1 MPENIMRDMEIYVH
15 IPFCVKKCL
24 YCDFLSAA
32 ADPPVLSSYVHRL
45 LGEIRTVAPD
55 YDDYSVTSIYIG
67 GGTPSILDPQYIEQ
81 LMDSLTKNFHIAEGA
96 EITMECNPGTVDGA
110 KARIMRGSGINR
122 LSFGMQSIHNG
133 ELEQLGRI
141 HTFEDFL
148 LSYGEARKAGFK
160 NINVDIMYGLPLQT
174 VAGWKETVKRTVM
187 LRPEHISA
195 YSLILEEG
203 TPFYTR
209 YRQDDLAREQG
220 KSTIV
225 LPSEEEEREMNR
237 TVVEYLGAHGY
248 RQYEISNF
256 ARPGRECRHNIGYWT
271 GEEYLGLGLGA
282 SSFIGETRFKNTSNF
297 EDYMTKPYARADVVT
312 LDRKALIE
320 EFMFLGLRM
329 TDGVS
334 RQDFEE
340 RFDCEPE
347 AVYGDTLIGLEHEGL
362 LKADGGRIFLTPR
375 GVDVSNRVFA
385 RLLL

>member
-1 MPENIMRDMEIYVH
+1 MKEMEIYVH

-24 YCDFLSAA
+24 YCDFLSAP
-32 ADPPVLSSYVHRL
+32 ADSSVISAYVHRL
-45 LGEIRTVAPD
+45 LREIRTYAPD

-67 GGTPSILDPQYIEQ
+67 GGTPSILDPQHIER
-81 LMDSLTKNFHIAEGA
+81 LMDSLVKNFHIMDGA

-110 KARIMRGSGINR
+110 KARIMRGAGINR
-122 LSFGMQSIHNG
+122 LSFGLQSIHNG

-148 LSYGEARKAGFK
+148 ISYGEARKAGFK
-160 NINVDIMYGLPLQT
+160 NVNVDIMYGLPLQT
-174 VAGWKETVKRTVM
+174 VAEWKETVKRTVM

-209 YRQDDLAREQG
+209 YHQDDLAREQG
-220 KSTIV
+220 KTTIV

-237 TVVEYLGAHGY
+237 TAVEYLGSHGY

-256 ARPGRECRHNIGYWT
+256 ARAGYECRHNIGYWT

-282 SSFIGETRFKNTSNF
+282 SSLIGDIRFKNTADF
-297 EDYMTKPYARADVVT
+297 ADYMTKPFARTDVVT
-312 LDRKALIE
+312 LDRKSRIE

-334 RQDFEE
+334 RRDFEE
-340 RFDCEPE
+340 RFGCEPE
-347 AVYGDTLIGLEHEGL
+347 AAYGDTLNGLEQEGL
-362 LKADGGRIFLTPR
+362 LEAEGGRIYLTPR